1 MIMSKPFQIGS
12 LAVIALTVVWF
23 IIFGFDKYTP
33 QWQFLTAGGV
43 NFLMSIIINRQFVN
57 SKRNYLGII
66 HSVLMV
72 ALGGYG
78 YFFV

>member
-1 MIMSKPFQIGS
+1 MNKAYQIAS
-12 LAVIALTVVWF
+12 VIIIAATVVWF
-23 IIFGFDKYTP
+23 IIWGLDRYTP
-33 QWQFLTAGGV
+33 QWQFLTAGGI

-57 SKRNYLGII
+57 AQRNYLGII